1 MKVGVITMFYG
12 SSNYGGIL
20 QAYALTKAIEKE
32 GDKAEQICYNN
43 FSVFSYKERVKRHLG
58 PFIRMVRK
66 PTKSI
71 IYLRILRRS
80 HIVTRSAEKLVP
92 HSKRKYSE
100 KSIDCCLA
108 NYEAFVTG
116 SDQVW
121 HGEWP
126 AYFLTF
132 VPTGRKKISYA
143 ASTGKAELSEKDIE
157 QIKVNT
163 DDFSAIS
170 VREADTQRTLKSY
183 ITKKDIELVLDPT
196 LILDRRDWDE
206 ICSPKI
212 IHNSYVFCYFLGPD
226 ERMRNMARQY
236 AVTHGMK
243 VVSIPHMQGVL
254 EKNDL
259 LYADVQLF
267 NATPQDFISLIKYAG
282 VVFTDSFHATV
293 FSHVYDVRFVSFGR
307 MEHKE
312 MNNRLVTLTE
322 MFGTG
327 NRFIADENQ
336 LNMEY
341 IDSVASEPF
350 SLTQEKYNKLKK
362 RSLEYLYNSLHK

>member
-43 FSVFSYKERVKRHLG
+43 FSVFSYKGRVKRHLA
-58 PFIRMVRK
+58 PFIRMLRK

-71 IYLRILRRS
+71 LYLKILRRS
-80 HIVTRSAEKLVP
+80 RIVTRSAEKLVP
-92 HSKRKYSE
+92 HSKGKYTE
-100 KSIDCCLA
+100 KSINRCLA
-108 NYEAFVTG
+108 NYDAFVTG

-143 ASTGKAELSEKDIE
+143 ASTGKTELSEKDIK
-157 QIKVNT
+157 QIKENT

-170 VREADTQRTLKSY
+170 VREVDTQRILKSH
-183 ITKKDIELVLDPT
+183 IVKKDIEIVLDPT
-196 LILDRRDWDE
+196 LILDRGDWDK
-206 ICSPKI
+206 ICSPKR
-212 IHNSYVFCYFLGPD
+212 IHDSYVFCYFLGSD
-226 ERMRNMARQY
+226 ERMRNLARQY
-236 AVTHGMK
+236 AVAHGMK

-259 LYADVQLF
+259 LYADVQIF
-267 NATPQDFISLIKYAG
+267 NATPQDFISLIKYAAI
-282 VVFTDSFHATV
+282 VFTDSFHATV
-293 FSHVYDVRFVSFGR
+293 FSHIYGVRFVSFGR

-322 MFGTG
+322 MFGTSK
-327 NRFIADENQ
+327 RFIADENQ
-336 LNMEY
+336 LNLEH
-341 IDSVASEPF
+341 INEVASEPF
-350 SLTQEKYNKLKK
+350 FSTQEEYNKLKK
-362 RSLEYLYNSLHK
+362 ESLEYLYNSLHE